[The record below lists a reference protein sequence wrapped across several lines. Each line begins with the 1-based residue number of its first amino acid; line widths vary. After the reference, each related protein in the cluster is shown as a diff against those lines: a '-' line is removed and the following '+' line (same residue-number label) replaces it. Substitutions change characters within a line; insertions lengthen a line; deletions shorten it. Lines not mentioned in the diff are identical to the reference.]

1 MGKWS
6 QEVRV
11 WAHLMGGDEKTG
23 KGLGV
28 FCTFLEILVE
38 GVCKGRH
45 PCYYRKLMSRNS
57 RHVSPNIESALF
69 FRNCVIVLTIVIPL
83 IYETN

>member
-23 KGLGV
+23 KRLGV
-28 FCTFLEILVE
+28 FCAFLEMLVE
-38 GVCKGRH
+38 GVRKGRH
-45 PCYYRKLMSRNS
+45 RCCYRKLMSRNS
-57 RHVSPNIESALF
+57 RHVSPNIVLQKLCD
-69 FRNCVIVLTIVIPL
+69 CVNYSNTFNL
-83 IYETN
+83 